1 MTTQLC
7 VRRGDLWSWGS
18 LLIAVWL
25 ERSQTDS
32 HSLACAAALSIPC
45 TSQHSSTV
53 NKGCSVSA
61 SGGSIIYA
69 FYRLPNPL
77 SSAPV
82 SSHPL
87 TLQVES
93 AHRQRAASF
102 FGHILH
108 VDKQSLRIPLCVAQT
123 PFLCVF
129 WCVRL
134 ALKVIMCVFLGGF

>member
-1 MTTQLC
+1 MTPQLC
-7 VRRGDLWSWGS
+7 VLRGDLWSWGS

-25 ERSQTDS
+25 ERGQTDS
-32 HSLACAAALSIPC
+32 HSFACAAALSIPR

-87 TLQVES
+87 TLQVEN
-93 AHRQRAASF
+93 AHRERAASF
-102 FGHILH
+102 SGHILH
-108 VDKQSLRIPLCVAQT
+108 VDKQSIRGPLCIAQT
-123 PFLCVF
+123 PFFCVY
-129 WCVRL
+129 WCVHL
-134 ALKVIMCVFLGGF
+134 ALK